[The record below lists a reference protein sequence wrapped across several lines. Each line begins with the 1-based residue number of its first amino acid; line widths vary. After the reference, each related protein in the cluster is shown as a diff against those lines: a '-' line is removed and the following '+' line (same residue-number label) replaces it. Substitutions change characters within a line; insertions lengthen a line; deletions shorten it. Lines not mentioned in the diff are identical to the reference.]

1 MEHVT
6 STDPQDSYLLG
17 RVAAGDQAAFATFFD
32 RHSGIVL
39 GVLTRMLRDRS
50 EAEEIMQEAFLQ
62 AWKQAGRYRPER
74 ATPRGWLLMMARSR
88 ALDRI
93 RSSQS
98 RVRREDEVAQDS
110 ESAPQITAVGTEA
123 LEIEERRQRVRGAL
137 GELPTEQRQCV
148 ELAFFEGL
156 SHSQIAEHLETPLGT
171 VKSRILL
178 GMNKLRVALA
188 TY

>member
-1 MEHVT
+1 MA
-6 STDPQDSYLLG
+6 STDPQDVYLLG
-17 RVAAGDQAAFATFFD
+17 RVAVGDQTAFASFFD
-32 RHSGIVL
+32 RHSPVVL
-39 GVLTRMLRDRS
+39 GVLTRMLRGRS
-50 EAEEIMQEAFLQ
+50 EAEEVMQEAFLQ
-62 AWKQAGRYRPER
+62 VWKQADRYRPER

-98 RVRREDEVAQDS
+98 RVRREEEAAKDVEIS
-110 ESAPQITAVGTEA
+110 PQSSPVGAEA
-123 LEIEERRQRVRGAL
+123 LEIEERRQRVRDAL
-137 GELPTEQRQCV
+137 RGLPAEQRQCV

-156 SHSQIAEHLETPLGT
+156 SHSQIAAQLDTPLGT

-178 GMNKLRVALA
+178 GMNKLRVEMA